1 MSPSRSVYTR
11 LVSAVLFP
19 LHERLKHHHSAAILR
34 RLEATQWWSAER
46 LEAHRLERLQR
57 FLGRVGATVPYY
69 RRLIAEAGLDHR
81 ASVRDLGDLRRLP
94 LTDKTTVRAHFAELR
109 AEGAR
114 HLAERRTTG
123 STGEPL
129 RFLVGPDRVGFD
141 VAAKWR
147 ATRWWGVDIGDPE
160 VVVWGSP
167 IEVARQ
173 DRLRRVRDGLLRS
186 HLLPIDQLSPTVLD
200 RHLAAIRRIRPRV
213 LFGYPSALAQLA
225 RRAAAVGLDM
235 KTGARARVAFVT
247 SETLQPAWREIIV
260 DVFGC
265 AVATEYGAR
274 DVGYIARE
282 CPEGGLHVTAEYL
295 IVEIL
300 DPRGQ
305 PVPVGERGEVVVTNL
320 ESGAFPFIRYRTGDM
335 AALSG
340 AACSCGRGLP
350 LLQEVAGRA
359 NECLVTPSGVLVHPT
374 AFNSAVRAVDG
385 VHAYKVVQES
395 LRETT
400 VLIVA
405 GPGFDDR
412 AEARIC
418 ARYRELLGPGVTV
431 RLERV
436 DDIPRE
442 ASGKFRHVV
451 TRVRSH

>member
-1 MSPSRSVYTR
+1 MSPSGSLYTK
-11 LVSAVLFP
+11 LVSGVLFP
-19 LHERLKHHHSAAILR
+19 LHERVKHHHSATILR

-46 LEAHRLERLQR
+46 LEAYRLERLRR
-57 FLGRVGATVPYY
+57 FMGRVVAAVPYY
-69 RRLIAEAGLDHR
+69 RRVIAEAGLDPAR
-81 ASVRDLGDLRRLP
+81 IRDLSDLRRLP
-94 LTDKTTVRAHFAELR
+94 LSDKNTVRAHFAELT

-147 ATRWWGVDIGDPE
+147 ATRWWGVDVGDPE

-167 IEVARQ
+167 IEVGRQ
-173 DRLRRVRDGLLRS
+173 DRLRRVRDAILRS
-186 HLLPIDQLSPTVLD
+186 HLLPIDQLSAGVLD
-200 RHLAAIRRIRPRV
+200 RHLETIRRVRPRI

-235 KTGARARVAFVT
+235 KGGRARVAFVT
-247 SETLQPAWREIIV
+247 SETLQPAWRDVIV
-260 DVFGC
+260 EVFGC

-282 CPEGGLHVTAEYL
+282 CPAGGLHVTAEYL

-300 DPRGQ
+300 DPGGE

-320 ESGAFPFIRYRTGDM
+320 ESAAFPFIRYRTGDM
-335 AALSG
+335 AAFSG
-340 AACSCGRGLP
+340 AACPCGRGLP

-359 NECLVTPSGVLVHPT
+359 NECLVTPSGALVHPS
-374 AFNSAVRAVDG
+374 AFNAAVRAVDG

-418 ARYRELLGPGVTV
+418 ARYHELLGPGVTV